1 MANLESLIQQMPM
14 HNDSSVLHDDQAPIS
29 NDDDDDSHPGL
40 QRLLERIRARYKL
53 ASSSLGMPRYTQ
65 LPFTEA
71 PESAPSGPESNGP
84 AESAK
89 PHYSRVGGQLVDVT
103 QLKY

>member
-1 MANLESLIQQMPM
+1 M
-14 HNDSSVLHDDQAPIS
+14 HNDSTVLHDEHAPTS
-29 NDDDDDSHPGL
+29 NDDDDESQPGL

-65 LPFTEA
+65 LPYTEA
-71 PESAPSGPESNGP
+71 TKPETGGPEASGP

-89 PHYSRVGGQLVDVT
+89 SHYSRVAGQLVDVT

>member
-14 HNDSSVLHDDQAPIS
+14 RNDSSVLHDDQAPTL
-29 NDDDDDSHPGL
+29 NDDDDESHPSL

-65 LPFTEA
+65 LSYTEA
-71 PESAPSGPESNGP
+71 PESASGGPETNGP

-89 PHYSRVGGQLVDVT
+89 PHYSRVAGQLVDVT